1 MEPRFLPYSG
11 TAVFDFVQT
20 GRCRA
25 HSSHT
30 PRYPLCT
37 RGSARFFHELRAWPA
52 EFDLSQSRAAQI
64 FDVSMRTIQEWEQER
79 AAPAQDALHGDMGP
93 NGAHGRARSV
103 PQGGGLAPGRLRRRH
118 ARARYP
124 PSRFNDDGVT
134 ALYQEIAERV
144 AEFGLSSGK
153 RWLPRVTVK
162 QSSAGRA
169 IVPLDR
175 SLWGSKRRSL
185 PRACRPCSPSR
196 CLAVDSGGP
205 GPGPE
210 IDCGQRRGCG

>member
-1 MEPRFLPYSG
+1 MKLIVLAGSTTMRLVRDTPGRRLAFISLPPTAAGLWSEPAAAFLDWPMEPRFLPYSG

-93 NGAHGRARSV
+93 NGARPRS
-103 PQGGGLAPGRLRRRH
+103 
-118 ARARYP
+118 
-124 PSRFNDDGVT
+124 
-134 ALYQEIAERV
+134 I
-144 AEFGLSSGK
+144 
-153 RWLPRVTVK
+153 
-162 QSSAGRA
+162 SSARGWS
-169 IVPLDR
+169 R
-175 SLWGSKRRSL
+175 SWSPPTS
-185 PRACRPCSPSR
+185 PRAGSISS
-196 CLAVDSGGP
+196 LAL
-205 GPGPE
+205 
-210 IDCGQRRGCG
+210 Q